1 MNLLTATP
9 PALAL
14 KSGAYGIHATI
25 KREMASNGIM
35 YDMR

>member
-25 KREMASNGIM
+25 KKERASNGIV
-35 YDMR
+35 YGLR